1 VNTNKIAIQEK
12 FQVPLLFI
20 FSRLILLLSLPLDGI
35 KSYGD
40 FWNFTNLANLG
51 RPFLDIW
58 VEFPPV
64 FPYLSRGIYL
74 LAGGAEH
81 VNIYLTAILFSLVQ
95 ATNIYLFNQIANQIW
110 DDRQGNLRVMTYG
123 FMIVGLF
130 YGWAYFDCL
139 AVFLML
145 LGLDLLIRSKNLT
158 SGLALGLGGLV
169 KWFPVLLLP
178 AAWKWLGMKKAIKAV
193 LAAILVIVLAWGV
206 LYSISPSMT
215 IASLKSQGTKGS
227 WESIWALIDGNLGT
241 GNFNQAVDRS
251 DPTTVSL
258 AAGNPAKISPW
269 LTLVAFGGLGLY
281 LFWKA
286 KLDSEKKLIAFIGL
300 TLIIFFLWSPGY
312 SPQWVL
318 YLLPLVMLSLPANR
332 HILSGLLILMI
343 NLLEWP
349 VLLSRGLF
357 QFLPGLVILR
367 SVIYILIGFMFYMVV
382 FNKDNAR
389 GEV

>member
-1 VNTNKIAIQEK
+1 
-12 FQVPLLFI
+12 
-20 FSRLILLLSLPLDGI
+20 
-35 KSYGD
+35 
-40 FWNFTNLANLG
+40 
-51 RPFLDIW
+51 
-58 VEFPPV
+58 
-64 FPYLSRGIYL
+64 
-74 LAGGAEH
+74 
-81 VNIYLTAILFSLVQ
+81 
-95 ATNIYLFNQIANQIW
+95 
-110 DDRQGNLRVMTYG
+110 
-123 FMIVGLF
+123 
-130 YGWAYFDCL
+130 
-139 AVFLML
+139 
-145 LGLDLLIRSKNLT
+145 
-158 SGLALGLGGLV
+158 
-169 KWFPVLLLP
+169 
-178 AAWKWLGMKKAIKAV
+178 MKKAIKAV